1 VVELMRNDGRYLLL
15 LRGNELENR
24 HQLLTYSPKGH
35 PKSAT
40 IFKQTFH
47 FPDIK
52 CLHLKDERASHCCFN
67 TWQVVIN
74 ERKGVAWTMK
84 GDLRKVRYTPLSRQA
99 AASQSKF
106 FCLEKQNK
114 NEIQI

>member
-47 FPDIK
+47 FKTSSVFI
-52 CLHLKDERASHCCFN
+52 
-67 TWQVVIN
+67 
-74 ERKGVAWTMK
+74 
-84 GDLRKVRYTPLSRQA
+84 
-99 AASQSKF
+99 
-106 FCLEKQNK
+106 
-114 NEIQI
+114 

>member
-1 VVELMRNDGRYLLL
+1 
-15 LRGNELENR
+15 
-24 HQLLTYSPKGH
+24 
-35 PKSAT
+35 
-40 IFKQTFH
+40 
-47 FPDIK
+47 
-52 CLHLKDERASHCCFN
+52 
-67 TWQVVIN
+67 
-74 ERKGVAWTMK
+74 MK